1 MLAFRVPLTKSAKR
15 ALWGCIFSRVRAH
28 EYGRTTREHARTH
41 TTREHGRTTR
51 EHGRAHERER
61 AHTSARASERASM
74 DARAI
79 LRSRTRCAFF
89 LMGGDPAA
97 RIGAAIPP
105 PDRSE
110 EMSQVRVMIS
120 DTQHLLSLQTI
131 AVRNTAPNEKDA
143 ETIAAR
149 ILALIEQEFGLAEM
163 SDYDK

>member
-1 MLAFRVPLTKSAKR
+1 
-15 ALWGCIFSRVRAH
+15 
-28 EYGRTTREHARTH
+28 
-41 TTREHGRTTR
+41 
-51 EHGRAHERER
+51 
-61 AHTSARASERASM
+61 M

>member
-1 MLAFRVPLTKSAKR
+1 MGARRANTHVRTRRANMGARRASMGERMSASERTR
-15 ALWGCIFSRVRAH
+15 AS
-28 EYGRTTREHARTH
+28 E
-41 TTREHGRTTR
+41 
-51 EHGRAHERER
+51 
-61 AHTSARASERASM
+61 RASERASM